1 MTPTEREDR
10 ALPDLT
16 EIDRLI
22 HEPARL
28 LVMAMLF
35 VVESADFLFLMRQTD
50 LTQGNLSSHMNKLE
64 AAGYIEVEKGFRGR
78 KPRTTLRLTA
88 AGRAAFSAYRQR
100 MEQVLGELPTDRPDD
115 GMESP

>member
-1 MTPTEREDR
+1 MAPAEREDR
-10 ALPDLT
+10 ALPDLA

-28 LVMAMLF
+28 LIMATLF

-64 AAGYIEVEKGFRGR
+64 AAGYIDVEKGFRGR

-88 AGRAAFSAYRQR
+88 AGRAAFTAYRER
-100 MEQVLGELPTDRPDD
+100 MEQVLRELPTDRPDD